1 MNAIEIKDLCKNYP
15 TFAISNLNLTLPTGC
30 VLGLVGENGAGKSTT
45 MKLILDIVHADK
57 GSVTVLGRDNKA
69 NMKLI
74 KEEIGIVPDEVGLPV
89 GLNSL
94 QIGRIMKGSFRRWDD
109 KAYCDYLRRFHIP
122 NETKFGDYSRGMKMK
137 LGIAVAL
144 SHHPRLLILDEPTSG
159 LDPLARDGLLNLLTE
174 YTRDERNSILISS
187 HIVSDLEKICDYIAF
202 LHKGRLLLCDEK
214 DRLLERYGVI
224 RCTAQEFNNI
234 NKAAV
239 IGKKESPYGVEAI
252 AERRLI
258 PKNIDV
264 KPVDIEQLFVSMVK
278 EDGV

>member
-1 MNAIEIKDLCKNYP
+1 MNAIEIKNLCKSYP

-45 MKLILDIVHADK
+45 MKLILDIVHADS
-57 GSVTVLGRDNKA
+57 GSITVLGRDNKS
-69 NMKLI
+69 NMKLT

-89 GLNSL
+89 GLNSS

-109 KAYCDYLRRFHIP
+109 DAYCDYLRRFHIP
-122 NETKFGDYSRGMKMK
+122 NETKFGGYSRGMKMK

-174 YTRDERNSILISS
+174 YTRNERNSILISS

-224 RCTAQEFNNI
+224 RCTAQEFNRI

-252 AERRLI
+252 VEHRLI
-258 PKNIDV
+258 PKNIDF